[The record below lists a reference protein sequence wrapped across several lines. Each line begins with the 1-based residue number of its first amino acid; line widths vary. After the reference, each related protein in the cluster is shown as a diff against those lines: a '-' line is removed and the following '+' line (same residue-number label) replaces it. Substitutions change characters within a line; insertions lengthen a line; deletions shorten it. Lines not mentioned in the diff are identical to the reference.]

1 MLFMTSCNM
10 DGIELS
16 ENIDAPKNNNLP
28 ISGEWRIED
37 YKINATSGMDEEKA
51 KSYLGTEA
59 LFHNDLISLGE
70 NYCTD
75 PSFRIKNVDTEEY
88 LIYHYKVTPE
98 FLNIDSNTMEV
109 VSITGTEQFFY
120 EFLKVSNNTV
130 IVNIEGVFFY
140 LNKVSED
147 PEVEGVEHE
156 KLTENILL
164 DTARTFNE
172 ESLSTAILLGL
183 KSLDLENNEE
193 GIEKWN
199 YRTLFIRSENKEI
212 ISIYEMKD
220 ILLPRKTGFW
230 KVNVEREQKDD
241 KINDN
246 ILAYPLNK
254 TLEKGT
260 EVKDKEDE
268 NKESTIKNILYIGND
283 YISLENIHYRNKGER
298 VLEFYPVDNI
308 GKFKPLMISDVIGE
322 IGKEAFIEGV
332 NKEILA
338 DKEEYKNSSIDL
350 RPNEESF
357 GLFRRNGHWVFNGR
371 INYVDNGIS
380 IYENFNIKAIPPKEV
395 VYYDELSIPWNRIK
409 SKVPEALD
417 AFTSPNED
425 IGIVITHNDIFIY
438 TIEDGEFSNKP
449 VKSIRL
455 NSTEKIIMAEW
466 AVGRYPKL
474 WEEEFLK
481 HAGN

>member
-1 MLFMTSCNM
+1 
-10 DGIELS
+10 
-16 ENIDAPKNNNLP
+16 
-28 ISGEWRIED
+28 
-37 YKINATSGMDEEKA
+37 
-51 KSYLGTEA
+51 A

-199 YRTLFIRSENKEI
+199 YRTLFIRSENK
-212 ISIYEMKD
+212 
-220 ILLPRKTGFW
+220 
-230 KVNVEREQKDD
+230 
-241 KINDN
+241 
-246 ILAYPLNK
+246 
-254 TLEKGT
+254 
-260 EVKDKEDE
+260 
-268 NKESTIKNILYIGND
+268 
-283 YISLENIHYRNKGER
+283 
-298 VLEFYPVDNI
+298 
-308 GKFKPLMISDVIGE
+308 
-322 IGKEAFIEGV
+322 
-332 NKEILA
+332 
-338 DKEEYKNSSIDL
+338 
-350 RPNEESF
+350 
-357 GLFRRNGHWVFNGR
+357 
-371 INYVDNGIS
+371 
-380 IYENFNIKAIPPKEV
+380 
-395 VYYDELSIPWNRIK
+395 
-409 SKVPEALD
+409 
-417 AFTSPNED
+417 
-425 IGIVITHNDIFIY
+425 
-438 TIEDGEFSNKP
+438 
-449 VKSIRL
+449 
-455 NSTEKIIMAEW
+455 
-466 AVGRYPKL
+466 
-474 WEEEFLK
+474 
-481 HAGN
+481 